1 MQEYTADHK
10 MTSSQNIHN
19 IDVSKM
25 SEKEICS
32 LLRIKSVPW
41 YKDVFFLVVVVSYYV
56 NNYYV
61 NFYHVDVIY
70 CKVHNA
76 LKFKK
81 NTHDTRRILTSY
93 RFCLSTM

>member
-32 LLRIKSVPW
+32 LPRIKSVPW
-41 YKDVFFLVVVVSYYV
+41 YKDVFFWWLSLV
-56 NNYYV
+56 
-61 NFYHVDVIY
+61 I
-70 CKVHNA
+70 
-76 LKFKK
+76 
-81 NTHDTRRILTSY
+81 TSIIITSI
-93 RFCLSTM
+93 STMLMLYIAKCIML